1 MTNQLPNKI
10 IRIDQIRINRG
21 MEKVC
26 KCKKRKYMLDTRNR
40 RVMCSSCGAIIDPYD
55 AMYDM
60 ALRWEQM
67 NEQLDYML
75 EQRKQIINYKPWL
88 KAIRYLEKQYRGKK
102 MIPECPRCNEP
113 FYLEELN
120 SWTGREFAN
129 TRIRKWKEEHDE

>member
-10 IRIDQIRINRG
+10 IRMDQIRINRG

-40 RVMCSSCGAIIDPYD
+40 RVMCSSCGAIMDPYD

-60 ALRWEQM
+60 ASRWEQM
-67 NEQLDYML
+67 NQQVDYML

-88 KAIRYLEKQYRGKK
+88 RAIRYLEKQYRGKK
-102 MIPECPRCNEP
+102 MIPECPRCNIP

-120 SWTGREFAN
+120 SWTGREFADV
-129 TRIRKWKEEHDE
+129 RIRKWKEEHDE

>member
-1 MTNQLPNKI
+1 
-10 IRIDQIRINRG
+10 
-21 MEKVC
+21 
-26 KCKKRKYMLDTRNR
+26 MLDTRNR